1 MNEINVERLHTKTA
15 GLYLNKEGMKLHGS
29 RHLRGWVPTQQFL
42 FSFALS
48 VYQYAP
54 WKSLLEGSL
63 PWTHLFRSTVATSE
77 MFSFLELSH
86 CQISWS
92 FLLSDVGCNEKKKKK
107 SVIGN
112 EYFKWQS
119 FLEVSSFVTLLTLT
133 DNPLFHCLNPLNY
146 FRPLRWTSTP

>member
-63 PWTHLFRSTVATSE
+63 PWTNLFRSTVATSE

-107 SVIGN
+107 KC
-112 EYFKWQS
+112 YRKWIFQMAIIPRGLFLCNFIDFNWQPFIPLPQS
-119 FLEVSSFVTLLTLT
+119 LK
-133 DNPLFHCLNPLNY
+133 LF
-146 FRPLRWTSTP
+146 